1 MYLSLCTRL
10 LLNSFLIKSFIP
22 YIRIF
27 FSSFSSLTKRF
38 MHLLF
43 LSKCLKYTFIWANF
57 MHNGDGKALP
67 SCLYPIKYLNKSLL
81 NVFLSDNVV
90 SLNRYFIYIKSFLF
104 YFFGLTVFFFYILLV
119 FISSLQTYYD
129 IYSFSI
135 LSFYFFL
142 LHMHFYIYLL
152 LTVLIIFYPFL
163 FSIHLCF
170 LDDKFS

>member
-104 YFFGLTVFFFYILLV
+104 YFFGLTVFFFLYSFGFCFFSSDILWYL
-119 FISSLQTYYD
+119 FLQYSLFLFFSSTYAFLHLSVANCLNHFL
-129 IYSFSI
+129 SFSI
-135 LSFYFFL
+135 
-142 LHMHFYIYLL
+142 
-152 LTVLIIFYPFL
+152 
-163 FSIHLCF
+163 
-170 LDDKFS
+170 